1 MGWSPFSR
9 ARGTAAYALWKRL
22 PIKTACAMLCTGPAA
37 DEGFWKANPETLAIR
52 YPSYVKPHGDER
64 GSAVSRG
71 WLAFMWAVIGAVVGQ
86 LIGAALADYV
96 PLLNY
101 HLPLGL
107 APATLDLNFLVVT
120 FGISFKLTIA
130 GAIGLVLAL
139 WLALR

>member
-1 MGWSPFSR
+1 M
-9 ARGTAAYALWKRL
+9 
-22 PIKTACAMLCTGPAA
+22 
-37 DEGFWKANPETLAIR
+37 
-52 YPSYVKPHGDER
+52 
-64 GSAVSRG
+64 SRG

-86 LIGAALADYV
+86 LLGAALADYV
-96 PLLNY
+96 PFLNY
-101 HLPLGL
+101 HLPLGM